1 MSELR
6 RLSAGTSFT
15 KDSLDHFFDSLSGA
29 VWNDIGLLGFL
40 REGDRVAEFRRNG
53 REVPTQLYGNVGLI
67 GSGRVDIE
75 RFIGTGQM
83 PGGLERPMNGL
94 EQSLGYGLYLTGTFL
109 NLEQVTGES
118 LTRYYGGGYE
128 IASLMGDKF
137 GKRGDVTYIFWR
149 ARADDGNPRLYKQ
162 PSRLFRYAYEGDL
175 LVIRAFAFE
184 GSPPAPTARDDLHYV
199 TPVYRD
205 PTPKERGWVD
215 DPYSGPAPSLDA
227 SWLCNYILTAFPN
240 GKVGVLT
247 LVCLKAPGQDRWV
260 SIKET
265 AAGTEIM
272 VSDEF
277 INLVSRQI
285 GEELKTMT

>member
-1 MSELR
+1 
-6 RLSAGTSFT
+6 
-15 KDSLDHFFDSLSGA
+15 
-29 VWNDIGLLGFL
+29 
-40 REGDRVAEFRRNG
+40 
-53 REVPTQLYGNVGLI
+53 
-67 GSGRVDIE
+67 
-75 RFIGTGQM
+75 
-83 PGGLERPMNGL
+83 
-94 EQSLGYGLYLTGTFL
+94 
-109 NLEQVTGES
+109 
-118 LTRYYGGGYE
+118 
-128 IASLMGDKF
+128 
-137 GKRGDVTYIFWR
+137 
-149 ARADDGNPRLYKQ
+149 
-162 PSRLFRYAYEGDL
+162 
-175 LVIRAFAFE
+175 
-184 GSPPAPTARDDLHYV
+184 
-199 TPVYRD
+199 
-205 PTPKERGWVD
+205 VD